1 MQWVPL
7 DKHVAVGTNQN
18 EDTFSTQ
25 KTVAESNQNAGDF
38 FAQKQNENVLQFSTG
53 GQAENENNFFTQN
66 VKEKEAPKSIR
77 NFTQK
82 SMLRGSKNKAAG
94 KVRAVV
100 QRLFCTPAADIKMD
114 DCLMMLSRFAKG
126 EYSRAKLLRH
136 RRRMVEV
143 AETPP
148 FSDRVIA
155 LVAIV
160 NYGEARALAE
170 AKAAKH
176 QYKGVCIE
184 GKRGAEVMRKA
195 C

>member
-1 MQWVPL
+1 L

-18 EDTFSTQ
+18 EDAFFTQ
-25 KTVAESNQNAGDF
+25 KTVAESNQNDGDF

-53 GQAENENNFFTQN
+53 GQAENENDFFTQN
-66 VKEKEAPKSIR
+66 VKENEVPKNIR

-82 SMLRGSKNKAAG
+82 SKLRCSKNKAAG
-94 KVRAVV
+94 KVRATV

-126 EYSRAKLLRH
+126 GYSRAKLLRH
-136 RRRMVEV
+136 RRRIVEV
-143 AETPP
+143 AETPQ

-170 AKAAKH
+170 AKVARHK
-176 QYKGVCIE
+176 YKGVGIE
-184 GKRGAEVMRKA
+184 GKRIAEVMRKA